1 MFVAAV
7 LPSDKRLISLPAG
20 KKGVIKAFCDD
31 SAGSKLVSVGILPG
45 SFVELVRKAP
55 LGGGWYVKVD
65 GQTFALR
72 QEEATCIVIE

>member
-1 MFVAAV
+1 MIAG

-20 KKGVIKAFCDD
+20 EKGVIKTFCDD

>member
-1 MFVAAV
+1 MTAA
-7 LPSDKRLISLPAG
+7 LLSDKRLANLPTG
-20 KKGVIKAFCDD
+20 EKGIIKAFCDD

>member
-1 MFVAAV
+1 MTAV
-7 LPSDKRLISLPAG
+7 FLSDKRLANLPAG
-20 KKGVIKAFCDD
+20 EKGIIKAFCDD

>member
-1 MFVAAV
+1 VTAV
-7 LPSDKRLISLPAG
+7 FLSDKRLVNLPAG
-20 KKGVIKAFCDD
+20 EKGIIKAFCDD

-72 QEEATCIVIE
+72 QAEATCIVIE